1 LLATTLAAVLT
12 DPAFAA
18 AQAAEFVDSE
28 TCSEC
33 HQREYAD
40 WREPDHHK
48 AMQARIKLA
57 AFAGQ
62 YPIAYQ
68 YEMQPRCYPWPEFG
82 VYCRCIILLPPN
94 AGMIRLVTRR
104 NAPKM
109 ENQHA
114 IQNKNITPARG
125 FRDHRRD
132 PASGKRCSG

>member
-1 LLATTLAAVLT
+1 LLATTPAAVLT

-18 AQAAEFVDSE
+18 AQAAEFVGSE

-40 WREPDHHK
+40 WREPDHRK
-48 AMQARIKLA
+48 VMQA
-57 AFAGQ
+57 
-62 YPIAYQ
+62 
-68 YEMQPRCYPWPEFG
+68 RCYPWPEFG